1 MALTRIAAFEQ
12 VSAEFAKNLSQLML
26 QNSPASLTPG
36 NEACIR
42 HFDFRTGRAETI
54 CLTPHGRPEHFLRP
68 TQDAQFMGTGV
79 FSVAR
84 QVCVWSPLSQFRAQ
98 AKRLTNTRTQ
108 LKHSRFLPEDMLHA
122 SALLEPM
129 RFARCDWSEVPASAV
144 GGEFELLP
152 DRHYSVW
159 RPPDLAS
166 PHPRAE
172 HGSIVVRTDGEPVVE
187 LSTHHD
193 HTHLPGTAVS
203 DDMEESVQ
211 LQVLPFDSWHV
222 QLRALGFVVTPM
234 VFRRGACIRCKW
246 EGDAVGCIVPTTDD
260 GLNFSPGDCT
270 YDVVLSDDACVKV
283 FFKEALDNL
292 IPCGEEL
299 YLQGSAIQGLDPAVL
314 LAVRLNVPP
323 VASPPRSAS
332 VYVTYMCKSVFAN
345 RALDSVTYRTV
356 PVPPAS
362 LLVRENLRGRAF
374 LQHVCVRGARS

>member
-1 MALTRIAAFEQ
+1 
-12 VSAEFAKNLSQLML
+12 
-26 QNSPASLTPG
+26 
-36 NEACIR
+36 
-42 HFDFRTGRAETI
+42 
-54 CLTPHGRPEHFLRP
+54 
-68 TQDAQFMGTGV
+68 
-79 FSVAR
+79 
-84 QVCVWSPLSQFRAQ
+84 
-98 AKRLTNTRTQ
+98 
-108 LKHSRFLPEDMLHA
+108 MLHA

-129 RFARCDWSEVPASAV
+129 RFAHCDWSEVPAHAV

-159 RPPDLAS
+159 KPPDPAS
-166 PHPRAE
+166 PHPRTQ
-172 HGSIVVRTDGEPVVE
+172 HGSVIVRTDGEPLVE

-193 HTHLPGTAVS
+193 HTHVPGTAVS

-211 LQVLPFDSWHV
+211 QQVLPLDGWHV
-222 QLRALGFVVTPM
+222 QLRALGFIVAPM
-234 VFRRGACIRCKW
+234 IFRRGACIRCRW
-246 EGDAVGCIVPTTDD
+246 EDDAVGCIVPTTDD

-270 YDVVLSDDACVKV
+270 YDVVLREDACVKV

-299 YLQGSAIQGLDPAVL
+299 YLQGSAIPGLDPAVL

-323 VASPPRSAS
+323 VATPPRGSD
-332 VYVTYMCKSVFAN
+332 VYVTYTCKSVFAN